1 MMIRTVSTLAA
12 LACFLPLAACANK
25 GGEWP
30 SLKTPAERQAGT
42 CNDTQVVKADLPF
55 AETGAPPAPTGQNMA
70 GQNKAGQNSA
80 EPGVAAVTARLAD
93 EQRAFS
99 MALESWNKQRGVTE
113 AAVAAAKNA
122 APASEA
128 WATAELEL
136 SRFNQTAARFDE
148 IRDAVNGM
156 TGDLALLAANG
167 ANVSASLTQAG
178 QLLRRIDDASSAHLA
193 AVGPLQ
199 ASLSR

>member
-55 AETGAPPAPTGQNMA
+55 AETGAPPAPTEQSM
-70 GQNKAGQNSA
+70 AGQNSA
-80 EPGVAAVTARLAD
+80 EPGVAAVAARLAD

-167 ANVSASLTQAG
+167 ANVSASLAQAG
-178 QLLRRIDDASSAHLA
+178 QLLRRIDDASAAHLA